1 MDLAEHEVNT
11 EAMEKYQYQM
21 NLLLQHI
28 FRNDE
33 EDLKKPDNWITS
45 MQNLV
50 GGKEYQHA
58 HADQGRPQSF
68 RDQTIFPFVAQHG
81 FGRYPFQLW
90 LLPNATND
98 IKYGF
103 LKTFSARAL
112 VLMRGDFVHAG
123 GVLTDPRCHM
133 SFYPRPAAG
142 LVHGHEDHY
151 WLEENDD
158 HEEGRKFVTSFLW
171 QGPHFPFAYPFASYL
186 KNTNDRVRTVLSYP
200 PKITADI
207 LMKAKTTEAEE
218 TWRRVSAQQF

>member
-68 RDQTIFPFVAQHG
+68 RDQHIFPFVAQHG
-81 FGRYPFQLW
+81 FGRYAFQLW
-90 LLPNATND
+90 LLPNATNY
-98 IKYGF
+98 IKYVF

-123 GVLTDPRCHM
+123 GV
-133 SFYPRPAAG
+133 
-142 LVHGHEDHY
+142 
-151 WLEENDD
+151 
-158 HEEGRKFVTSFLW
+158 
-171 QGPHFPFAYPFASYL
+171 
-186 KNTNDRVRTVLSYP
+186 
-200 PKITADI
+200 
-207 LMKAKTTEAEE
+207 
-218 TWRRVSAQQF
+218 